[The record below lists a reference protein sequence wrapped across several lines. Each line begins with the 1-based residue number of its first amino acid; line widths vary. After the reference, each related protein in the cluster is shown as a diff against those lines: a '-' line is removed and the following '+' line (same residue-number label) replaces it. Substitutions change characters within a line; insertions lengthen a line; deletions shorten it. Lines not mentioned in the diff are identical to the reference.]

1 MVYNNARTRI
11 LHVKFCP
18 FISAAKIHCLEN
30 VVRFAFHAI
39 MILVFKIFCV
49 TVIVIV
55 KNVFYNQTS
64 PNIYLFDIFFS
75 LFEIQLFY
83 SAERG
88 HWCHSKKE
96 NTYFVQTATQAM
108 IIFMPSHSTPL
119 PSPPLFL
126 PLPQPIPTPPH
137 PPYNII
143 IYCTKQAERLNII
156 VTPYSRDGLF
166 KR

>member
-1 MVYNNARTRI
+1 MIVRQNVGLFQAESWNVEKNERGMVYNNARTRI

-64 PNIYLFDIFFS
+64 PKIYLFDIFFS
-75 LFEIQLFY
+75 LFEIQLFLQCR
-83 SAERG
+83 ERAL
-88 HWCHSKKE
+88 
-96 NTYFVQTATQAM
+96 V
-108 IIFMPSHSTPL
+108 P
-119 PSPPLFL
+119 
-126 PLPQPIPTPPH
+126 
-137 PPYNII
+137 
-143 IYCTKQAERLNII
+143 
-156 VTPYSRDGLF
+156 
-166 KR
+166 